1 MSVWIDSFN
10 AAYSI
15 PHTAVYAPDN
25 SGKPMYENTYIYENP
40 NCEQVSGPVYEL
52 EEFPTPCLPPVSE
65 EEP

>member
-1 MSVWIDSFN
+1 MSVWKVSFN
-10 AAYSI
+10 TAYSI

-25 SGKPMYENTYIYENP
+25 SGKPVYENTYENP

-52 EEFPTPCLPPVSE
+52 EEFPTPHLPPVSE